1 MPVPFSP
8 DTGSSPDCWD
18 VVLVPP
24 PRLVGLDRAS
34 MIVVLKTGIEIGGDG
49 WKCFLGC
56 CCNWSWS
63 SAVREEELHFGYAV
77 VCNVDVPFSTM
88 TSAAG

>member
-34 MIVVLKTGIEIGGDG
+34 MIMGVGIGVKLQLEGMDG
-49 WKCFLGC
+49 KM
-56 CCNWSWS
+56 
-63 SAVREEELHFGYAV
+63 V
-77 VCNVDVPFSTM
+77 
-88 TSAAG
+88 